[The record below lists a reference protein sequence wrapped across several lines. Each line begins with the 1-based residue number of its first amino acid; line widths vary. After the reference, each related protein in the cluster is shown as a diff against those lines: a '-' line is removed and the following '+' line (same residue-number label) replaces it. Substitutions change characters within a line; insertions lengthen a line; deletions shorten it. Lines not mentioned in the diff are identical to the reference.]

1 MLKDILDLMKLK
13 KQLQTLLEDK
23 LDGELM
29 NKLPS
34 GYSIIGDIAIFRHID
49 QELNYYKQDI
59 GNIVIDIDPQV
70 NVVVEQFSTD
80 SNYRKP
86 QIIHLAGEKRTTTK
100 HKEYSTIFNIDVAR
114 ITFSP
119 GNKGER
125 GYLINTVKN
134 NETIVDMFACVGNL
148 SLPIVK
154 NNSTVKCYG
163 IEMNV
168 EAYSFLERNIEE
180 NKIKDK
186 YFPILGDNRDKTPKD
201 VASRVLMGYFESDT
215 KQLFRAVN
223 AINKKGWIH
232 YHTIIQR
239 GKIEDA
245 VKAVTSQIK
254 SLKCG
259 FSIKEKRQI
268 KKFSPRLIHYCFDC
282 FVQK

>member
-1 MLKDILDLMKLK
+1 MKDILDLMKLK

-70 NVVVEQFSTD
+70 NVVIEQFSTD

-86 QIIHLAGEKRTTTK
+86 QIIHLAGEERTTTK
-100 HKEYSTIFNIDVAR
+100 HTEYSTIFNIDVAK

-134 NETIVDMFACVGNL
+134 NEIIVDMFACAGNL

-168 EAYSFLERNIEE
+168 EAYNFLVRNIEE
-180 NKIKDK
+180 NKIKEK

-201 VASRVLMGYFESDT
+201 IGSRVLMGYFESDT

-254 SLKCG
+254 SLKCE

>member
-23 LDGELM
+23 LDGELL

-100 HKEYSTIFNIDVAR
+100 HKEYSTIFNIDVAK

-134 NETIVDMFACVGNL
+134 NEIIVDMFACAGNL

-180 NKIKDK
+180 NKIKDR

-201 VASRVLMGYFESDT
+201 IASRVLMGYFGSDAS
-215 KQLFRAVN
+215 QLFGAVN
-223 AINKKGWIH
+223 AINKEGWIH

-245 VKAVTSQIK
+245 VKTVTSQIK
-254 SLKCG
+254 SLKLE

>member
-23 LDGELM
+23 LDGELL

-34 GYSIIGDIAIFRHID
+34 GYSIIGDIAIFKHID

-100 HKEYSTIFNIDVAR
+100 HKEYSTIFNIDVAK

-134 NETIVDMFACVGNL
+134 NEIIVDMFACAGNL
-148 SLPIVK
+148 SLTIVK

-180 NKIKDK
+180 NKIKDR

-201 VASRVLMGYFESDT
+201 IASRVLMGYFESDAS
-215 KQLFRAVN
+215 QLFRAVN
-223 AINKKGWIH
+223 AINKEGWIH

-245 VKAVTSQIK
+245 VKTVTSQIK
-254 SLKCG
+254 SLKLE

>member
-1 MLKDILDLMKLK
+1 VLKDILDLMKLK

-23 LDGELM
+23 LDGELL

-100 HKEYSTIFNIDVAR
+100 HKEYSTIFNIDVAK

-134 NETIVDMFACVGNL
+134 NEIIVDMFACAGNL

-180 NKIKDK
+180 NKIKDR

-201 VASRVLMGYFESDT
+201 IASRVLMGYFGSDAS
-215 KQLFRAVN
+215 QLFRAVN
-223 AINKKGWIH
+223 AINKEGWIH

-245 VKAVTSQIK
+245 VKTVTSQIK
-254 SLKCG
+254 SLKLE